1 LSPSSRPA
9 QEAAKG
15 FWHSGAQ
22 REITDTPPSQLDK
35 MNPSPLK
42 IVFHGQ
48 NAANFRTGFEQL
60 IAPIHQIID
69 LAEALDQPHEKAH
82 YESADVVI
90 GIKLSDGMPRPM
102 NARLFHAPAAGTD
115 AIHTALL
122 PSQCALANCFGHEN
136 AIAEYVIAALLMR
149 HLPFARADQDL
160 RQQRWTL
167 SAGRQGALRT
177 ELGTQT
183 LGLLGFGHIA
193 QTVAHR
199 AKAFGMRVHV
209 ANRSPVCHPMV
220 DQSWTL
226 DALQDFMGSADAVV
240 VSLPLTDNTQGL
252 VNAQA
257 LATMRPDAV
266 LMNVGRGAVIDEKAL
281 YDALASRRIGGAVID
296 TWYQYPTPTQAEC
309 APSQY
314 DFAALDNVL
323 MTPHMSGWTAGTV
336 RRRQET
342 LAENIGRLSRG
353 EKLINVLHGP
363 A

>member
-1 LSPSSRPA
+1 MS
-9 QEAAKG
+9 
-15 FWHSGAQ
+15 
-22 REITDTPPSQLDK
+22 T
-35 MNPSPLK
+35 SPLK

-48 NAANFRTGFEQL
+48 NAANFRQGFEQL
-60 IAPIHQIID
+60 VAPEHQILD
-69 LAEALDQPHEKAH
+69 MSDALDQPGERAH

-90 GIKLSDGMPRPM
+90 GIKLNDSMPVPLK
-102 NARLFHAPAAGTD
+102 ARLFHAPAAGTD
-115 AIHTALL
+115 AVNTALL
-122 PSQCALANCFGHEN
+122 PATCTLANCFGHEN

-149 HLPFARADQDL
+149 HVPLASADHDL
-160 RQQRWTL
+160 RQQRWTYW
-167 SAGRQGALRT
+167 AGRQAALRT
-177 ELGTQT
+177 ELGAQT
-183 LGLLGFGHIA
+183 IGLLGFGHIA
-193 QTVAHR
+193 QTVAQR

-209 ANRSPVCHPMV
+209 ANRSPVSHPVV

-226 DALQDFMGSADAVV
+226 DALHDFMGSADAVV
-240 VSLPLTDNTQGL
+240 VSLPLTDNTLGL
-252 VNAQA
+252 VDAKA
-257 LATMRPDAV
+257 ISAMRPDAV

-281 YDALASRRIGGAVID
+281 YDALASRQIGGAVID

-342 LAENIGRLSRG
+342 LADNIARLSRG
-353 EKLINVLHGP
+353 EALINVLLGP